1 MPGPLCYMN
10 SPWHMGHLALWNRRE
25 TLVNFWY
32 SDKSFLLAPF
42 SLSVFYGHERLWWLV
57 VDMASTNYK
66 TGLGKCSPEVFE
78 GMKESLASV
87 NCHPPDA
94 LGKKV
99 VFHSAS
105 LTAVECFQTYEDW
118 TSRWENNFT
127 DTELCALVLCL
138 SFLSAGSW
146 APKPWFRFRR
156 IFFFFFFF
164 NYSESQK

>member
-1 MPGPLCYMN
+1 MPRPLCYMN
-10 SPWHMGHLALWNRRE
+10 SSCHTGHLALWNRRE

-42 SLSVFYGHERLWWLV
+42 SLSVFYGHEPPWWLV
-57 VDMASTNYK
+57 VDMTSTNYK
-66 TGLGKCSPEVFE
+66 TGLGKCNPEVFE

-94 LGKKV
+94 LGKKEV

-118 TSRWENNFT
+118 TRKWENNVT
-127 DTELCALVLCL
+127 HRAMCTGPLPYLKNSL
-138 SFLSAGSW
+138 FLFLFLFLNCPVW
-146 APKPWFRFRR
+146 PWT
-156 IFFFFFFF
+156 
-164 NYSESQK
+164 YYAA